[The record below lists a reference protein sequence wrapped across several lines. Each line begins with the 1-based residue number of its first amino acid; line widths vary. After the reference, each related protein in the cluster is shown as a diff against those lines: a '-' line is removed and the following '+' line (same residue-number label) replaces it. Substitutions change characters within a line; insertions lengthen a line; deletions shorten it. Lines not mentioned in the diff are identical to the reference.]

1 LAIHKH
7 KILKTIS
14 YPGIG
19 ISPRDILL
27 DSAMAKAFN
36 FPGMVPEKN
45 RPPTDWDVT
54 PYSIVTHGSDNTAS
68 TLTLGAQTAIFI
80 RLNPEV

>member
-19 ISPRDILL
+19 ISPGDIFL
-27 DSAMAKAFN
+27 DPAMAKAFN
-36 FPGMVPEKN
+36 LSGMVPEKN

-54 PYSIVTHGSDNTAS
+54 PYPIVTHGSDNAAT
-68 TLTLGAQTAIFI
+68 TITLGAPAAIFM